1 MNSQSGGGHGSGGHP
16 GIGLALLPNMHG
28 WSARRPAAPSLITAR
43 RNGRGSTSG
52 HEPLRPKQHRQASQL
67 SAMLGPL
74 GDGNRAPSVPEG
86 SMAGRKKGMKALSSR
101 PDVQAENP
109 TARGQAAPLIEIKR
123 VSQVVQNVRRLNL
136 VAMSANFLTV
146 EES

>member
-16 GIGLALLPNMHG
+16 GIGLARLPNMHA

-52 HEPLRPKQHRQASQL
+52 HEPLRPKQDRQASQL

-86 SMAGRKKGMKALSSR
+86 SMAGKKTGKEGVASPPGRRAAAAGGGGGR
-101 PDVQAENP
+101 P
-109 TARGQAAPLIEIKR
+109 
-123 VSQVVQNVRRLNL
+123 
-136 VAMSANFLTV
+136 
-146 EES
+146 

>member
-16 GIGLALLPNMHG
+16 GIGLARLPNMHA

-86 SMAGRKKGMKALSSR
+86 SMAGRKKGKKALPPR
-101 PDVQAENP
+101 PGRKKVGEGK
-109 TARGQAAPLIEIKR
+109 RGEFR
-123 VSQVVQNVRRLNL
+123 GGR
-136 VAMSANFLTV
+136 
-146 EES
+146 